1 MVYIWLHNSVLLCM
15 KKKRKINEILIM
27 IYFRIVHIQNKKTR
41 KGKIENS
48 KFQKKKITLN
58 LINL

>member
-1 MVYIWLHNSVLLCM
+1 M

-27 IYFRIVHIQNKKTR
+27 IYFRIVHIQNKKTI

-48 KFQKKKITLN
+48 KFQKKKNYIKSNKSLM
-58 LINL
+58 LLQASFIS